1 MSEYLR
7 HAKEYFCEVLRVRRY
22 TYPLILVCL
31 AFFSFLDF
39 SGVFSKFIHA
49 GKIDISGPQPLF
61 YVACALCVLYGV
73 ALPCKYLGKRLLVSL
88 DCSIDQ
94 YFYIVFVSLSGYVT
108 VSLLRLDCPWW
119 LLSLITAGGAAFT
132 VILNRIAYYRD
143 ALERTTQ
150 YNANFYDLKDI
161 YANVISEQEKD
172 AKQETDAKQKTV
184 RPILLSDKAA
194 AYDLL
199 DRKHIIESLFGTIA
213 HYRPQSSFVVG
224 LEGEWGG
231 GKSTIINIV
240 KRMLKEQG
248 KSTAGQ
254 DYIIIDSFNPWLY
267 SDNETFLLGMFDAIL
282 ENSGINYS
290 VSRSRRTIAAISELL
305 SKNDVTSCVGALLDM
320 PRKLSDTVQDIKDD
334 INRYLESSD
343 KVIVFFIDD
352 VDRTLPEN
360 VIFLFKILSVVLD
373 LKKTIYVLSYDPVQL
388 SKILSDGLNVD
399 PKFIEK
405 IVQMKIKVDVPSASM
420 KDVYETCLG
429 KILSAYGESCG
440 SKDYAASI
448 SHICSSIANVREFKR
463 FVNSALYTMISQGDH
478 LYKPDLLAIE
488 YIKYSN
494 NELYQKLFNNKQ
506 FLVSHDIDCDID
518 VYAAQINQE
527 IFTKLHNEFV
537 EEIEQDAKNA
547 RYIGILRWLF
557 PDTLHKDDDSA
568 KVFGRKKKDSE
579 VAKNARICSARF
591 FGLYFTYASN
601 EYITIKNKVLN
612 FVSKISEDID
622 IDTASHIFEDNIK
635 RLTPYWQDIWI
646 ANFRL
651 FTEDASKDKALF
663 IAKMLFNSVYQ
674 ISGDPGEWFSSP
686 RRKAVVYL
694 SELLLKVDEKSL
706 DDFVELAV
714 RSYSKLEVVWQLEGY
729 LSDTDSEGTVFKR
742 IYQCLESMCRSVVGE
757 NSKEKI
763 NLYADEYYH
772 FHNIR
777 GLMSFY
783 KDDPDTLRRYI
794 LDVAAEDNIY
804 RILGDFVSYIIGR
817 GFSYFISP
825 DIYNLLLDDSKGI
838 DLTSKLDEL
847 LDKRP
852 AETESEKLVLEIYKG
867 RETVKTEIDRH
878 GAVLRP
884 EIFHF
889 DL

>member
-31 AFFSFLDF
+31 AVFSFLDF

-49 GKIDISGPQPLF
+49 LQIDISDPQPLF

-73 ALPCKYLGKRLLVSL
+73 ALPCKYLRKRLLVSL

-94 YFYIVFVSLSGYVT
+94 YFYIVFVSLSAYIT
-108 VSLLRLDCPWW
+108 VSLLQLNCRWW
-119 LLSLITAGGAAFT
+119 LLSLITGGGAAFI
-132 VILNRIAYYRD
+132 VILHRIVYYRD
-143 ALERTTQ
+143 ALERTTR

-161 YANVISEQEKD
+161 CENKIYRVHAD
-172 AKQETDAKQKTV
+172 T
-184 RPILLSDKAA
+184 PILLSDKAV

-240 KRMLKEQG
+240 KNMLKEQG
-248 KSTAGQ
+248 NSTAGR

-282 ENSGINYS
+282 KNSGINYS

-343 KVIVFFIDD
+343 NVIVFFIDD
-352 VDRTLPEN
+352 VDRALPEN
-360 VIFLFKILSVVLD
+360 VLFLFKILSVVLD

-405 IVQMKIKVDVPSASM
+405 IVQMKIKADVPSASM

-557 PDTLHKDDDSA
+557 PDTLHKDDDST

-601 EYITIKNKVLN
+601 EYITIKNQVLD
-612 FVSKISEDID
+612 FVSKLSEDID
-622 IDTASHIFEDNIK
+622 IDHASHIFEDNIK

-651 FTEDASKDKALF
+651 FTEDISRDKASF
-663 IAKMLFNSVYQ
+663 IAKMLFVSVYQ
-674 ISGDPGEWFSSP
+674 LSDDPDGWFSSP

-706 DDFVELAV
+706 DDFVELAE
-714 RSYSKLEVVWQLEGY
+714 RSYSKLGVVSQLVDY
-729 LSDTDSEGTVFKR
+729 LNETDGKGTVRER
-742 IYQCLESMCRSVVGE
+742 IHKCLESMCKSVVGE
-757 NSKEKI
+757 NPKEKI

-777 GLMSFY
+777 GLISFY
-783 KDDPDTLRRYI
+783 KDDPETLRRYI

-804 RILGDFVSYIIGR
+804 RILGDFVSYGIGG
-817 GFSYFISP
+817 GFSYFISF
-825 DIYNLLLDDSKGI
+825 DIYNLLLDNNK
-838 DLTSKLDEL
+838 DLTSKLDAL

-867 RETVKTEIDRH
+867 RETVKTEIDRR

>member
-7 HAKEYFCEVLRVRRY
+7 HSKEYFCEVLRVRRY

-31 AFFSFLDF
+31 AVFSFLDF

-49 GKIDISGPQPLF
+49 LQIDISDPQPLF

-73 ALPCKYLGKRLLVSL
+73 ALPCKYLLKRLSVSL

-94 YFYIVFVSLSGYVT
+94 YFYIVCVSLSAYVT
-108 VSLLRLDCPWW
+108 VSLLRLNCRWW
-119 LLSLITAGGAAFT
+119 LLSLITGGGAAFI
-132 VILNRIAYYRD
+132 VILRRIAYYRD
-143 ALERTTQ
+143 ALERTTR

-161 YANVISEQEKD
+161 CENKIYRVHAD
-172 AKQETDAKQKTV
+172 T
-184 RPILLSDKAA
+184 PILLSEKAA
-194 AYDLL
+194 DYDLL
-199 DRKHIIESLFGTIA
+199 NREHVTSSLFEAIA
-213 HYRPQSSFVVG
+213 HYRSQSSFVVG

-231 GKSTIINIV
+231 GKSTVINLV
-240 KRMLKEQG
+240 KNMLKKYNNVPG
-248 KSTAGQ
+248 VR
-254 DYIIIDSFNPWLY
+254 DCIIIDSFNPWLY
-267 SDNETFLLGMFDAIL
+267 SDNETFLLGMFDAIRK
-282 ENSGINYS
+282 NSGINYS
-290 VSRSRRTIAAISELL
+290 VLRSRRTIAVISELL

-320 PRKLSDTVQDIKDD
+320 PRKLRDTVQDIKDD

-360 VIFLFKILSVVLD
+360 VIFLLKILSVVLD
-373 LKKTIYVLSYDPVQL
+373 LKRTIYVLSYDPVQL
-388 SKILSDGLNVD
+388 YKILSDGLNVD

-405 IVQMKIKVDVPSASM
+405 IVQMKIKVDVPSSSM
-420 KDVYETCLG
+420 EDVYETCLYN
-429 KILSAYGESCG
+429 ILSAYGESCDNE
-440 SKDYAASI
+440 DYRTSI

-463 FVNSALYTMISQGDH
+463 FVNSALYTAISQGDH

-494 NELYQKLFNNKQ
+494 NELYQKLYNNKQ
-506 FLVSHDIDCDID
+506 FLVSHDVDCDID
-518 VYAAQINQE
+518 VYAAKINE
-527 IFTKLHNEFV
+527 ASFTKLHNEFV

-547 RYIGILRWLF
+547 RYMEILRWLF
-557 PDTLHKDDDSA
+557 PDTLHKNDDSA
-568 KVFGRKKKDSE
+568 KVFGRKKKDRE

-612 FVSKISEDID
+612 FVSKISENID

-635 RLTPYWQDIWI
+635 QMNSYWQDIWI
-646 ANFRL
+646 GDFCRL
-651 FTEDASKDKALF
+651 TEDISKDKASF
-663 IAKMLFNSVYQ
+663 IAKMLFVSVYQ
-674 ISGDPGEWFSSP
+674 ISDDPDGWFSSP

-706 DDFVELAV
+706 DDFVELAE
-714 RSYSKLEVVWQLEGY
+714 RSYSKLGVVSQLVDY
-729 LSDTDSEGTVFKR
+729 LNATDGKRTVVKR
-742 IYQCLESMCRSVVGE
+742 IYQCLESMCRSVVRK
-757 NSKEKI
+757 NSGEKI

-772 FHNIR
+772 FHNIY
-777 GLMSFY
+777 GLISFY
-783 KDDPDTLRRYI
+783 KDKPKPEPDTLRGYI
-794 LDVAAEDNIY
+794 SGAADKDNIY
-804 RILGDFVSYIIGR
+804 RILGDFVSYGIGG
-817 GFSYFISP
+817 GFSYFIP
-825 DIYNLLLDDSKGI
+825 FDIYNLLLENNN

-847 LDKRP
+847 LDERP

-867 RETVKTEIDRH
+867 RETVNREIDGR
-878 GAVLRP
+878 GTVMRP
-884 EIFHF
+884 EIFYF

>member
-7 HAKEYFCEVLRVRRY
+7 HAKEYFCEILRVRRY

-31 AFFSFLDF
+31 AVFSFLDF

-49 GKIDISGPQPLF
+49 LQIDISDPQPLF

-73 ALPCKYLGKRLLVSL
+73 ALPCKYLRKRLLVSL

-94 YFYIVFVSLSGYVT
+94 YFYIVFVSLSAYVT

-119 LLSLITAGGAAFT
+119 LLSLITAGGVAFI
-132 VILNRIAYYRD
+132 VILHRIAYYRD
-143 ALERTTQ
+143 ALERTTR
-150 YNANFYDLKDI
+150 YNANFYDMKDI
-161 YANVISEQEKD
+161 CENKIYRVHAD
-172 AKQETDAKQKTV
+172 T
-184 RPILLSDKAA
+184 PILLSDKAA

-224 LEGEWGG
+224 LEGEWGS

-240 KRMLKEQG
+240 KSMLIKEQG
-248 KSTAGQ
+248 KSTAWRGC
-254 DYIIIDSFNPWLY
+254 IIIDSFNPWLY

-320 PRKLSDTVQDIKDD
+320 PRKLRDTVQDIKDD

-343 KVIVFFIDD
+343 NVIVFFIDD

-360 VIFLFKILSVVLD
+360 VLFLFKILSVVLD

-494 NELYQKLFNNKQ
+494 NELYQKLYNNKR
-506 FLVSHDIDCDID
+506 FLVSNDVGYDID
-518 VYAAQINQE
+518 VSIARINGE
-527 IFTKLHNEFV
+527 EFKPSLNEFI
-537 EEIEQDAKNA
+537 EEIKCYTKNTP
-547 RYIGILRWLF
+547 YMDILRLLF
-557 PDTLHKDDDSA
+557 PILERGIDEYYERGD
-568 KVFGRKKKDSE
+568 VE
-579 VAKNARICSARF
+579 VTKNARICSARF
-591 FGLYFTYASN
+591 FSLYFTYASN
-601 EYITIKNKVLN
+601 DDTKMRVSVKAFVAAIRDETDKDAIAGAFKNTIQKIPSDIQYLWFEYLGLFSDAVSQNGILTIAVILFESIYQGGDDNHTFLAPPLREIILYITGLLMKMDDDSLGSFTNQIK
-612 FVSKISEDID
+612 E
-622 IDTASHIFEDNIK
+622 
-635 RLTPYWQDIWI
+635 
-646 ANFRL
+646 
-651 FTEDASKDKALF
+651 
-663 IAKMLFNSVYQ
+663 
-674 ISGDPGEWFSSP
+674 
-686 RRKAVVYL
+686 
-694 SELLLKVDEKSL
+694 
-706 DDFVELAV
+706 
-714 RSYSKLEVVWQLEGY
+714 SYSKLGVLTSILNVLERKDNMG
-729 LSDTDSEGTVFKR
+729 SACKHIDE
-742 IYQCLESMCRSVVGE
+742 CLKNMYASVVD
-757 NSKEKI
+757 NKI
-763 NLYADEYYH
+763 NLYTKSNYH
-772 FHNIR
+772 FHNINIR
-777 GLMSFY
+777 RLDLFF
-783 KDDPDTLRRYI
+783 KDTSDTLREYFRNI
-794 LDVAAEDNIY
+794 ASTNNIY
-804 RILGDFVSYIIGR
+804 KILGDFVYEWG
-817 GFSYFISP
+817 GENLTYFIP
-825 DIYNLLLDDSKGI
+825 EFVYDLLLQNNNKHI

-847 LDKRP
+847 LNKRQ
-852 AETESEKLVLEIYKG
+852 AGTESEKLVLKIYKG
-867 RETVKTEIDRH
+867 RETVNSEIDGR
-878 GAVLRP
+878 GAVMRP

>member
-31 AFFSFLDF
+31 AVFSFLDF

-49 GKIDISGPQPLF
+49 LQIDISDPQPLF

-73 ALPCKYLGKRLLVSL
+73 ALPCKYLRKRLLVSL

-94 YFYIVFVSLSGYVT
+94 YFYIVFVSLSAYIT
-108 VSLLRLDCPWW
+108 VSLLQLNCRWW
-119 LLSLITAGGAAFT
+119 LLSLITGGGAAFI
-132 VILNRIAYYRD
+132 VILHRIAYYRD
-143 ALERTTQ
+143 ALERTTR

-161 YANVISEQEKD
+161 CENKIYRVHAD
-172 AKQETDAKQKTV
+172 T
-184 RPILLSDKAA
+184 PILLSDKAV

-240 KRMLKEQG
+240 KNMLKEQG
-248 KSTAGQ
+248 NSTAGR

-282 ENSGINYS
+282 KNSGINYS

-343 KVIVFFIDD
+343 NVIVFFIDD
-352 VDRTLPEN
+352 VDRALPEN
-360 VIFLFKILSVVLD
+360 VLFLFKILSVVLD

-405 IVQMKIKVDVPSASM
+405 IVQMKIKADVPSASM

-557 PDTLHKDDDSA
+557 PDTLHKDDDST

-601 EYITIKNKVLN
+601 EYITIKNQVLD
-612 FVSKISEDID
+612 FVSKLSEDID
-622 IDTASHIFEDNIK
+622 IDHASHIFEDNIK

-651 FTEDASKDKALF
+651 FTEDISRDKASF
-663 IAKMLFNSVYQ
+663 IAKMLFVSVYQ
-674 ISGDPGEWFSSP
+674 LSDDPDGWFSSP

-706 DDFVELAV
+706 DDFVELAE
-714 RSYSKLEVVWQLEGY
+714 RSYSKLGVVSQLVDY
-729 LSDTDSEGTVFKR
+729 LNETDGKGTVRER
-742 IYQCLESMCRSVVGE
+742 IHKCLESMCKSVVGE
-757 NSKEKI
+757 NPKEKI

-777 GLMSFY
+777 GLISFY
-783 KDDPDTLRRYI
+783 KDDPETLRRYI

-804 RILGDFVSYIIGR
+804 RILGDFVSYGIGG
-817 GFSYFISP
+817 GFSYFISF
-825 DIYNLLLDDSKGI
+825 DIYNLLLDNNK
-838 DLTSKLDEL
+838 DLTSKLDAL

-867 RETVKTEIDRH
+867 RETVNREIDGR

>member
-7 HAKEYFCEVLRVRRY
+7 HAKEYFGEVLRVRRY
-22 TYPLILVCL
+22 TYLLILVCL

-39 SGVFSKFIHA
+39 SDVFSRFIHA
-49 GKIDISGPQPLF
+49 LQIDISDPQPLF

-119 LLSLITAGGAAFT
+119 LLSLITAGGAAFI
-132 VILNRIAYYRD
+132 VILRRIAYYRD
-143 ALERTTQ
+143 ALERTTR

-161 YANVISEQEKD
+161 YENVISEQEKD

-224 LEGEWGG
+224 LEGEWGS

-399 PKFIEK
+399 PKF
-405 IVQMKIKVDVPSASM
+405 
-420 KDVYETCLG
+420 
-429 KILSAYGESCG
+429 YGESCG

-463 FVNSALYTMISQGDH
+463 FVNSALYMMISQGKH

-494 NELYQKLFNNKQ
+494 NELYQKLYNNKR
-506 FLVSHDIDCDID
+506 FLVSHDKARDINHI
-518 VYAAQINQE
+518 AQGEVKFKESRDKFFAE
-527 IFTKLHNEFV
+527 IGQDTKNTHYM
-537 EEIEQDAKNA
+537 D
-547 RYIGILRWLF
+547 ILRGLF
-557 PDTLHKDDDSA
+557 PDTLDASGHKN
-568 KVFGRKKKDSE
+568 RDSE
-579 VAKNARICSARF
+579 VAKNARICSASF
-591 FGLYFTYASN
+591 FELYFTYASN
-601 EYITIKNKVLN
+601 EYITLKNNVLN
-612 FVSKISEDID
+612 FVSKISENID

-635 RLTPYWQDIWI
+635 RLPPYWQDIWI

-651 FTEDASKDKALF
+651 FTEDISRDKALF

-686 RRKAVVYL
+686 RRKTVVYL
-694 SELLLKVDEKSL
+694 SELLLKIDEKSL
-706 DDFVELAV
+706 YEFAALAV
-714 RSYSKLEVVWQLEGY
+714 RSYSKLGVVWQLEGY
-729 LSDTDSEGTVFKR
+729 LSDTDGKGTVFKR
-742 IYQCLESMCRSVVGE
+742 IHQCLESMCRSVVGE
-757 NSKEKI
+757 NSKEKL
-763 NLYADEYYH
+763 NLYADTYYH
-772 FHNIR
+772 FHNIC

-783 KDDPDTLRRYI
+783 KDDPETLRRYI

-804 RILGDFVSYIIGR
+804 RILGDFVSYGIGG
-817 GFSYFISP
+817 GFSYFISF

-838 DLTSKLDEL
+838 NLTPKLDKL
-847 LDKRP
+847 LDERP
-852 AETESEKLVLEIYKG
+852 ARTESEKLVLEIYKG
-867 RETVKTEIDRH
+867 REIVYTEIYGR
-878 GAVLRP
+878 GAVMRP
-884 EIFHF
+884 EVFHF

>member
-31 AFFSFLDF
+31 AVFSFLDF
-39 SGVFSKFIHA
+39 SGVFSKLIHA

-61 YVACALCVLYGV
+61 YVACALCVLYGEYRW
-73 ALPCKYLGKRLLVSL
+73 KIFSVSS
-88 DCSIDQ
+88 DYAIDQ
-94 YFYIVFVSLSGYVT
+94 YFYIVCVSLSAYVT
-108 VSLLRLDCPWW
+108 VSLLQLNCRWW
-119 LLSLITAGGAAFT
+119 LLSVITGGGAAFT
-132 VILNRIAYYRD
+132 VILRRIAYYRD
-143 ALERTTQ
+143 ALERTTR

-161 YANVISEQEKD
+161 HENVINEQEKD
-172 AKQETDAKQKTV
+172 AKQETDAKQKTA

-194 AYDLL
+194 DYDLL

-224 LEGEWGG
+224 LEGEWGS

-240 KRMLKEQG
+240 KSMLIKEQG

-254 DYIIIDSFNPWLY
+254 GYIIIDSFNPWLY

-282 ENSGINYS
+282 KNSEINYS
-290 VSRSRRTIAAISELL
+290 VSHSRRTIAAISELL
-305 SKNDVTSCVGALLDM
+305 SKNNVTSCVGALLDM

-360 VIFLFKILSVVLD
+360 VLFLFKILSVVLD

-405 IVQMKIKVDVPSASM
+405 IVQMKIKADVPSSSM
-420 KDVYETCLG
+420 ERVCRKCLYN
-429 KILSAYGESCG
+429 ILSAYGESCDN
-440 SKDYAASI
+440 KDYAASI

-463 FVNSALYTMISQGDH
+463 FVNSALYTAISQGEH

-494 NELYQKLFNNKQ
+494 NELYQKLYNNKR
-506 FLVSHDIDCDID
+506 FLVSHDIDRDKD

-527 IFTKLHNEFV
+527 IFTKLRNEFV
-537 EEIEQDAKNA
+537 AEIEQNAKNA
-547 RYIGILRWLF
+547 RYMGLLRWLF
-557 PDTLHKDDDSA
+557 PDTLHKNDDSA
-568 KVFGRKKKDSE
+568 KVFGHLNNDSE
-579 VAKNARICSARF
+579 VARNARICSAMF
-591 FGLYFTYASN
+591 FELYFTYASN
-601 EYITIKNKVLN
+601 EYITIKNNVSG
-612 FVSKISEDID
+612 FVSKISEDTD
-622 IDTASHIFEDNIK
+622 IDTASRIFEDNIK
-635 RLTPYWQDIWI
+635 QITPYWQNIWI

-651 FTEDASKDKALF
+651 FTEDISKYKASF
-663 IAKMLFNSVYQ
+663 IAKMLFVSVYQ
-674 ISGDPGEWFSSP
+674 LSDDPDGWFSSP
-686 RRKAVVYL
+686 RRKAVLYL
-694 SELLLKVDEKSL
+694 SELLLKADEKSL
-706 DDFVELAV
+706 DEFAEIAV
-714 RSYSKLEVVWQLEGY
+714 RSYSKLEVVSRLVDY
-729 LSDTDSEGTVFKR
+729 LNQTDGKGTVFER
-742 IYQCLESMCRSVVGE
+742 ISLCYENMCRSVVGE

-777 GLMSFY
+777 GLISFY
-783 KDDPDTLRRYI
+783 EGASDTLRGYI
-794 LDVAAEDNIY
+794 LDIAAEDSIY
-804 RILGDFVSYIIGR
+804 RILGDFVSYGIGG
-817 GFSYFISP
+817 GFSYFIPS
-825 DIYNLLLDDSKGI
+825 DIYNLLLNNSKGI

-852 AETESEKLVLEIYKG
+852 AGTESEKLVLEIYKG
-867 RETVKTEIDRH
+867 RETVNREIGGR

>member
-7 HAKEYFCEVLRVRRY
+7 HAKEYFGEVLRVHRY

-49 GKIDISGPQPLF
+49 LQIDISDPQPLF

-73 ALPCKYLGKRLLVSL
+73 ALPCKYLRKRLLVSL

-94 YFYIVFVSLSGYVT
+94 YFYIVCVSLSAYVT
-108 VSLLRLDCPWW
+108 VSLLQLNCRWW
-119 LLSLITAGGAAFT
+119 LLSLITAGGAAFI
-132 VILNRIAYYRD
+132 VILHRIAYYRD
-143 ALERTTQ
+143 ALERTTR

-161 YANVISEQEKD
+161 CENKIYRVH
-172 AKQETDAKQKTV
+172 TDT
-184 RPILLSDKAA
+184 PILLSEKAA
-194 AYDLL
+194 NYDLL
-199 DRKHIIESLFGTIA
+199 NREHVTASLFEAIA
-213 HYRPQSSFVVG
+213 HYRSQSSFVVG

-231 GKSTIINIV
+231 GKSTVINLV
-240 KRMLKEQG
+240 KNMLK
-248 KSTAGQ
+248 KYNNVPRVR
-254 DYIIIDSFNPWLY
+254 DCIIIDSFNPWLY

-282 ENSGINYS
+282 KNSGINYS
-290 VSRSRRTIAAISELL
+290 VEHSRRTIAAVSELL

-320 PRKLSDTVQDIKDD
+320 PRKLRDTVQDIKDD

-352 VDRTLPEN
+352 VDRVLPEN

-405 IVQMKIKVDVPSASM
+405 IVQMKIKADVPSSSM
-420 KDVYETCLG
+420 KRVYETCLYN
-429 KILSAYGESCG
+429 ILYAYGESCNTE
-440 SKDYAASI
+440 DYSTSI

-463 FVNSALYTMISQGDH
+463 FVNSALYTMISQGKH

-494 NELYQKLFNNKQ
+494 NELYQKLYENKR
-506 FLVSHDIDCDID
+506 FLVSHDKARDINHI
-518 VYAAQINQE
+518 AQGEVKFKESRDKFFAE
-527 IFTKLHNEFV
+527 IGQDTKNTHYM
-537 EEIEQDAKNA
+537 D
-547 RYIGILRWLF
+547 ILRGLF
-557 PDTLHKDDDSA
+557 PDTLDASGHKN
-568 KVFGRKKKDSE
+568 RDSE
-579 VAKNARICSARF
+579 VAKNARICSASF
-591 FGLYFTYASN
+591 FELYFTYASN
-601 EYITIKNKVLN
+601 EYITLKNNVLN
-612 FVSKISEDID
+612 FVSKISENID

-651 FTEDASKDKALF
+651 FTEDTSKDKASF
-663 IAKMLFNSVYQ
+663 IAKMLFFSVYQ
-674 ISGDPGEWFSSP
+674 LSDDPNGWLSSP

-757 NSKEKI
+757 NSKEKL

-804 RILGDFVSYIIGR
+804 RILGDFVSYGIGR
-817 GFSYFISP
+817 SFSYFISF
-825 DIYNLLLDDSKGI
+825 DIYNLLLDNSKGI
-838 DLTSKLDEL
+838 DLTTKLDEL

-867 RETVKTEIDRH
+867 REIVYTEIYGR
-878 GAVLRP
+878 GAVMRP
-884 EIFHF
+884 EVFHF

>member
-31 AFFSFLDF
+31 AVFGFRDAFTTYPRYLCTWYGEAFSPQLPLYVLFGPLLSFCIILIVGKLWKIF
-39 SGVFSKFIHA
+39 SVT
-49 GKIDISGPQPLF
+49 LN
-61 YVACALCVLYGV
+61 CA
-73 ALPCKYLGKRLLVSL
+73 A
-88 DCSIDQ
+88 DQ
-94 YFYIVFVSLSGYVT
+94 YLYIVYAFLSAYAT
-108 VSLLRLDCPWW
+108 VSLRLSSGMRLWQSLGKAGVF
-119 LLSLITAGGAAFT
+119 LLVIILCRITH
-132 VILNRIAYYRD
+132 YHK
-143 ALERTTQ
+143 ALERAAR
-150 YNANFYDLKDI
+150 YNANFHDLKNI
-161 YANVISEQEKD
+161 YGGKINRLHADE
-172 AKQETDAKQKTV
+172 
-184 RPILLSDKAA
+184 PILLSDEAVD
-194 AYDLL
+194 YDLL
-199 DRKHIIESLFGTIA
+199 KREHIINSSFAVIK
-213 HYRPQSSFVVG
+213 YSRPQSSFVVG

-240 KRMLKEQG
+240 KSMLKEQE
-248 KSTAGQ
+248 KSAVRQ

-282 ENSGINYS
+282 KNSGINYS
-290 VSRSRRTIAAISELL
+290 VLRSRRTIAAVSELL

-334 INRYLESSD
+334 INRYLECSD

-352 VDRTLPEN
+352 VDRALPEN
-360 VIFLFKILSVVLD
+360 VLFLFKVLSVVLD

-405 IVQMKIKVDVPSASM
+405 IVQMKIKVDVPSSSM
-420 KDVYETCLG
+420 KRVYETCLYN
-429 KILSAYGESCG
+429 ILSAYGESCDNE
-440 SKDYAASI
+440 DYAASI

-463 FVNSALYTMISQGDH
+463 FVNSALYTAISQGKH
-478 LYKPDLLAIE
+478 LYEPDLLAIE

-494 NELYQKLFNNKQ
+494 DELFQKLYNNRF
-506 FLVSHDIDCDID
+506 FLALYGIGYNPEIYTAKMKDNFIVSHD
-518 VYAAQINQE
+518 
-527 IFTKLHNEFV
+527 KFV
-537 EEIEQDAKNA
+537 AEIEQDAKNA
-547 RYIGILRWLF
+547 RYMVILRWLF
-557 PDTLHKDDDSA
+557 HDTLHEYGDSA
-568 KVFGRKKKDSE
+568 KPFVHKNSNSKD
-579 VAKNARICSARF
+579 AKNARICNADVAEF
-591 FGLYFTYASN
+591 YFTYASN
-601 EYITIKNKVLN
+601 EYITIKNQVLD

-622 IDTASHIFEDNIK
+622 IDHASHIFEDNIK

-651 FTEDASKDKALF
+651 FTEDISRDKASF
-663 IAKMLFNSVYQ
+663 IAKMLFVSVYQ
-674 ISGDPGEWFSSP
+674 LSDDPDGWFSSP

-706 DDFVELAV
+706 DDFVELAE
-714 RSYSKLEVVWQLEGY
+714 RSYSKLGVVSQLVDY
-729 LSDTDSEGTVFKR
+729 LNETDGKGTVRER
-742 IYQCLESMCRSVVGE
+742 IHKCLESMCKSVVGE
-757 NSKEKI
+757 NPKEKI

-777 GLMSFY
+777 GLISFY
-783 KDDPDTLRRYI
+783 KDKPEPDRLRGYI
-794 LDVAAEDNIY
+794 LDAAAEDNIY
-804 RILGDFVSYIIGR
+804 RILGDFVSYGIGG
-817 GFSYFISP
+817 GFSYFISF
-825 DIYNLLLDDSKGI
+825 DIYNLLLENNN

-852 AETESEKLVLEIYKG
+852 AETESEKLALEIYKG
-867 RETVKTEIDRH
+867 RETVNREIDGR
-878 GAVLRP
+878 GAVIRP

>member
-39 SGVFSKFIHA
+39 SDVFSRFIHA
-49 GKIDISGPQPLF
+49 LQIDISDPQPLF

-73 ALPCKYLGKRLLVSL
+73 ALPCKYLWKRLSVSL

-94 YFYIVFVSLSGYVT
+94 YFYIVFVSLSAYVT

-119 LLSLITAGGAAFT
+119 LLSLITAGGAAFI
-132 VILNRIAYYRD
+132 VILHRIAYYRD
-143 ALERTTQ
+143 ALERTTR

-161 YANVISEQEKD
+161 CENKIYRVHAD
-172 AKQETDAKQKTV
+172 T
-184 RPILLSDKAA
+184 PILLSEKAA
-194 AYDLL
+194 NYDLL
-199 DRKHIIESLFGTIA
+199 NREHVTASLFEAIA
-213 HYRPQSSFVVG
+213 HYRSQSSFVVG

-231 GKSTIINIV
+231 GKSTVINLV
-240 KRMLKEQG
+240 KNMLK
-248 KSTAGQ
+248 KYNNVPRVR
-254 DYIIIDSFNPWLY
+254 DCIIIDSFNPWLY

-282 ENSGINYS
+282 KNSGINYS
-290 VSRSRRTIAAISELL
+290 VEHSRRTIAAVSELL

-320 PRKLSDTVQDIKDD
+320 PRKLRDTVQDIKDD

-352 VDRTLPEN
+352 VDRVLPEN

-405 IVQMKIKVDVPSASM
+405 IVQMKIKADVPSSSM
-420 KDVYETCLG
+420 KRVYETCLYN
-429 KILSAYGESCG
+429 ILYAYGESCNTE
-440 SKDYAASI
+440 DYSTSI

-463 FVNSALYTMISQGDH
+463 FVNSALYMMISQGKH

-494 NELYQKLFNNKQ
+494 NELYQKLYGNKR
-506 FLVSHDIDCDID
+506 FLVSHDKARDINHI
-518 VYAAQINQE
+518 AQGEVKFKESRDKFFAE
-527 IFTKLHNEFV
+527 IGQDTKNTHYM
-537 EEIEQDAKNA
+537 D
-547 RYIGILRWLF
+547 ILRGLF
-557 PDTLHKDDDSA
+557 PDTLDASGHKN
-568 KVFGRKKKDSE
+568 RDSE
-579 VAKNARICSARF
+579 VAKNARICSASF
-591 FGLYFTYASN
+591 FELYFTYASN
-601 EYITIKNKVLN
+601 EYITLKNNVLN
-612 FVSKISEDID
+612 FVSKISENID

-635 RLTPYWQDIWI
+635 RLPPYWQDIWI

-651 FTEDASKDKALF
+651 FTEDISRDKALF

-694 SELLLKVDEKSL
+694 SELLLKIDEKSL
-706 DDFVELAV
+706 YEFAALAV
-714 RSYSKLEVVWQLEGY
+714 RSYSKLGVVWQLEGY
-729 LSDTDSEGTVFKR
+729 LSDTDGKGTVFKR
-742 IYQCLESMCRSVVGE
+742 IHQCLESMCRSVVGE
-757 NSKEKI
+757 NSKEKL
-763 NLYADEYYH
+763 NLYADTYYH
-772 FHNIR
+772 FHNIC

-783 KDDPDTLRRYI
+783 KDDPETLRRYI

-867 RETVKTEIDRH
+867 RETVKTEIDRR

>member
-31 AFFSFLDF
+31 AVFSFLDF

-49 GKIDISGPQPLF
+49 LQIDISDPQPLF

-73 ALPCKYLGKRLLVSL
+73 ALPCKYLRKRLLVSL

-94 YFYIVFVSLSGYVT
+94 YFYIVFVSLSAYIT
-108 VSLLRLDCPWW
+108 VSLLQLNCRWW
-119 LLSLITAGGAAFT
+119 LLSLITGGGAAFI
-132 VILNRIAYYRD
+132 VILHRIAYYRD
-143 ALERTTQ
+143 ALERTTR

-161 YANVISEQEKD
+161 CENKIYRVHAD
-172 AKQETDAKQKTV
+172 T
-184 RPILLSDKAA
+184 PILLSDKAV

-240 KRMLKEQG
+240 KNMLKEQG
-248 KSTAGQ
+248 NSTAGR

-282 ENSGINYS
+282 KNSGINYS

-343 KVIVFFIDD
+343 NVIVFFIDD
-352 VDRTLPEN
+352 VDRALPEN
-360 VIFLFKILSVVLD
+360 VLFLFKILSVVLD

-405 IVQMKIKVDVPSASM
+405 IVQMKIKADVPSASM
-420 KDVYETCLG
+420 KDVYETCLS

-557 PDTLHKDDDSA
+557 PDTLHKDDDST

-601 EYITIKNKVLN
+601 EYITIKNQVLD
-612 FVSKISEDID
+612 FVSKLSEDID
-622 IDTASHIFEDNIK
+622 IDHASHIFEDNIK

-651 FTEDASKDKALF
+651 FTEDISRDKASF
-663 IAKMLFNSVYQ
+663 IAKMLFVSVYQ
-674 ISGDPGEWFSSP
+674 LSDDPDGWFSSP

-706 DDFVELAV
+706 DDFVELAE
-714 RSYSKLEVVWQLEGY
+714 RSYSKLGVVSQLVDY
-729 LSDTDSEGTVFKR
+729 LNETDGKGTVRER
-742 IYQCLESMCRSVVGE
+742 IHKCLESMCKSVVGE
-757 NSKEKI
+757 NPKEKI

-777 GLMSFY
+777 GLISFY
-783 KDDPDTLRRYI
+783 KDDPETLRRYI

-804 RILGDFVSYIIGR
+804 RILGDFVSYGIGG
-817 GFSYFISP
+817 GFSYFISF
-825 DIYNLLLDDSKGI
+825 DIYNLLLDNNK
-838 DLTSKLDEL
+838 DLTSKLDAL

-867 RETVKTEIDRH
+867 RETVKTEIDRR

>member
-31 AFFSFLDF
+31 AVFSFLDF

-49 GKIDISGPQPLF
+49 LQIDISDPQPLF

-73 ALPCKYLGKRLLVSL
+73 ALPCKYLRKRLLVSL

-94 YFYIVFVSLSGYVT
+94 YFYIVFVSLSAYIT
-108 VSLLRLDCPWW
+108 VSLLQLNCRWW
-119 LLSLITAGGAAFT
+119 LLSLITGGGAAFI
-132 VILNRIAYYRD
+132 VILHRIAYYRD
-143 ALERTTQ
+143 ALERTTR

-161 YANVISEQEKD
+161 CENKIYRVHAD
-172 AKQETDAKQKTV
+172 T
-184 RPILLSDKAA
+184 PILLSDKAV

-240 KRMLKEQG
+240 KNMLKEQG
-248 KSTAGQ
+248 NSTAGR

-282 ENSGINYS
+282 KNSGINYS

-343 KVIVFFIDD
+343 NVIVFFIDD
-352 VDRTLPEN
+352 VDRALPEN
-360 VIFLFKILSVVLD
+360 VLFLFKILSVVLD

-405 IVQMKIKVDVPSASM
+405 IVQMKIKADVPSASM

-557 PDTLHKDDDSA
+557 PDTLHKDDDST

-601 EYITIKNKVLN
+601 EYITIKNQVLD
-612 FVSKISEDID
+612 FVSKLSEDID
-622 IDTASHIFEDNIK
+622 IDHASHIFEDNIK

-651 FTEDASKDKALF
+651 FTEDISRDKASF
-663 IAKMLFNSVYQ
+663 IAKMLFVSVYQ
-674 ISGDPGEWFSSP
+674 LSDDPDGWFSSP

-706 DDFVELAV
+706 DDFVELAE
-714 RSYSKLEVVWQLEGY
+714 RSYSKLGVVSQLVDY
-729 LSDTDSEGTVFKR
+729 LNETDGKGTVRER
-742 IYQCLESMCRSVVGE
+742 IHKCLESMCKSVVGE
-757 NSKEKI
+757 NPKEKI

-777 GLMSFY
+777 GLISFY
-783 KDDPDTLRRYI
+783 KDDPETLRRYI

-804 RILGDFVSYIIGR
+804 RILGDFVSYGIGG
-817 GFSYFISP
+817 GFSYFISF
-825 DIYNLLLDDSKGI
+825 DIYNLLLDNNK
-838 DLTSKLDEL
+838 DLTSKLDAL

-867 RETVKTEIDRH
+867 RETVKTEIDRR